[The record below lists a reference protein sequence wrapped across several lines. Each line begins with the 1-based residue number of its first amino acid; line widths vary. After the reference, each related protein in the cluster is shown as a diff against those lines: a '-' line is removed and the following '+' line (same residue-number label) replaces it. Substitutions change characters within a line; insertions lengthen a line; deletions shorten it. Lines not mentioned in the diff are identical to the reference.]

1 MVKVIIKL
9 GSLIVYQKM
18 IERIFYC
25 IFPLTTLFI
34 GSASGA
40 VVFTNL
46 EIKSSEFS
54 ITLSGSLPLDAP
66 PSAPSFLIIVN
77 SDQFAEPGF
86 VVRPSFEIVSTS
98 EFSGTQ
104 NIFNSSV
111 GPERFGDYLLFEF
124 EDDFLTGENITGA
137 ITASWPIP
145 IFDPKA
151 ANSLNVYW
159 GAGEDLRDP
168 TSVFGGIFLGSVA
181 VPEASSAL
189 LLGLGAISAL
199 SRRKRNGSSWRVT
212 VETE

>member
-1 MVKVIIKL
+1 MRSIIDSFVFVFAAQFFGTAGATVIF
-9 GSLIVYQKM
+9 S
-18 IERIFYC
+18 
-25 IFPLTTLFI
+25 
-34 GSASGA
+34 
-40 VVFTNL
+40 NL

-66 PSAPSFLIIVN
+66 PSAPSFLIFVN

-98 EFSGTQ
+98 DFSGNQ

-124 EDDFLTGENITGA
+124 EDDFLTGENITGT

-151 ANSLNVYW
+151 PNSLNVYW

-168 TSVFGGIFLGSVA
+168 TSVFGGIFLGSVS
-181 VPEASSAL
+181 VPEASSTL

-199 SRRKRNGSSWRVT
+199 SRRKKNGSSWRVT